1 MPKKKKKSPDN
12 FKLVYLE
19 DIIPEYSTEY
29 SIASIYRMLPCVV
42 DGLKPVQRKILWTMY
57 KGKVFG
63 HKDKCSSI
71 VGDVAKYLTT
81 GDDSVYP
88 ALTKLGQSFRNTRLP
103 IDIQGNQGYIT
114 DNKEP
119 AAKRYT
125 EAEISQY
132 GLDMYFDDD
141 IEFTKY
147 IKNYNGT
154 LEEPLILPTLLPMSL
169 ICGNKGTATGYTNY
183 ILPHDMSFIAKCY
196 IKYLE
201 TLNNKASIK
210 SLESFIV
217 KNAKLGIPNKSTLLN
232 KEAISKGLLTNS
244 AKLYMEGLMEI
255 EEASYGRTL
264 IRITELPYEV
274 SVVKFIESIKGKE
287 ASEIFSDVADYS
299 DSIIDI
305 HLIVKKG
312 IDVKRAIEYI
322 YLKTPFKKSYNYTM
336 HFTLMGTDDEKLV
349 RRMNI
354 INIFDT
360 HYKFKSK
367 CTKDYLEFKKNELKN
382 KYDCLSMCKIIFTNE
397 KNKGVFF
404 KIINDSKKNEVR
416 NKLKD
421 RFSTTLNVIDY
432 ILNKKITSLVNK
444 AEEMTKEL
452 NKIELELKQT
462 TEALNDI
469 NTYLI
474 NKIKNLLKKYR
485 K

>member
-1 MPKKKKKSPDN
+1 MIKLPKKKKVPNN

-19 DIIPEYSTEY
+19 DIIPEYSSEY
-29 SIASIYRMLPCVV
+29 SIASIYRMLPCAV
-42 DGLKPVQRKILWTMY
+42 DGLKPIQRKILWTMY
-57 KGKVFG
+57 KGKIYG

-88 ALTKLGQSFRNTRLP
+88 ALTKLGQSFRNTNLP
-103 IDIQGNQGYIT
+103 IEIQGNQGYIT

-141 IEFTKY
+141 IKYTKY

-169 ICGNKGTATGYTNY
+169 ICGNKGTATGYTNH
-183 ILPHDMSFIAKCY
+183 ILPHDMKSIAKCY
-196 IKYLE
+196 IRYLE
-201 TLNNKASIK
+201 TLNGKHSVKTLHN
-210 SLESFIV
+210 FIE
-217 KNAKLGIPNKSTLLN
+217 KNVKLGIPGKAKVMNEKN
-232 KEAISKGLLTNS
+232 IAKGLLTNS
-244 AKLYMEGLMEI
+244 SKIYMEGIMEI

-264 IRITELPYEV
+264 IRITELPYEI
-274 SVVKFIESIKGKE
+274 SVVQFIESIKGKG
-287 ASEIFSDVADYS
+287 ASEIFSDIADYS
-299 DSIIDI
+299 DSVIDI

-312 IDVKRAIEYI
+312 IDVNTAIEYI
-322 YLKTPFKKSYNYTM
+322 YLKTPFRKSYNYTM

-360 HYKFKSK
+360 HYKYKSE
-367 CTKDYLEFKKNELKN
+367 CTRKYLESKKEELSY

-397 KNKGVFF
+397 RNKKDFF
-404 KIINDSKKNEVR
+404 KILNDSKKNEVR
-416 NKLKD
+416 NKLKN
-421 RFSTTLNVIDY
+421 RFNTTLDIIDY
-432 ILNKKITSLVNK
+432 ILDRKITALVNK
-444 AEEMTKEL
+444 AEDLTKEL
-452 NKIELELKQT
+452 DKIETELKDVNS
-462 TEALNDI
+462 ALKDI

-474 NKIKNLLKKYR
+474 NKIKTLIKKY
-485 K
+485 